1 MSTGRKRQSAEHE
14 LAKAAPAAVADE
26 VRLAGVHDDALRPL
40 AVLEQ
45 RLEHSFAQPELLEL
59 AVTHRSFP
67 YEARVG
73 AQEAAARAEARSRAD
88 EREQRNQPGVDNEQL
103 EFLGDAVL
111 GLAVTEALF
120 EEFPECSEGELTRL
134 RSNLVSRKRMAQMG
148 VELGLAEF
156 VRLGRSAEQNGS
168 RRKPALLAN
177 TAEAVIAAVYLD
189 ALRNGKKKTERN
201 GLAAVR
207 KLVERFLLQPER
219 AAMHAALDG
228 NLGRGALRDHKTLL
242 QERVQATAAGRL
254 RYVDVAQSGPA
265 HQRVFAVEAQLEGDD
280 GVRILA
286 EAEGPSKKEAQ
297 QRAAEIALAHWD
309 QWHADGNG
317 AETSE
322 RSAR

>member
-201 GLAAVR
+201 GLA
-207 KLVERFLLQPER
+207 
-219 AAMHAALDG
+219 
-228 NLGRGALRDHKTLL
+228 
-242 QERVQATAAGRL
+242 
-254 RYVDVAQSGPA
+254 